1 MGALGTDDWTDKINW
16 LLDHPDQARAMGANG
31 SQVVADHYSL
41 ASLAPRMADF
51 LREVAALPSAPSI
64 ATP

>member
-41 ASLAPRMADF
+41 ASLAPRMAGF
-51 LREVAALPSAPSI
+51 LREVAFQ
-64 ATP
+64 